1 MKRIGNHRDGDFSDV
16 GRLSLLVEV
25 IEFHIV
31 LVYALT
37 NRISSQ

>member
-1 MKRIGNHRDGDFSDV
+1 MTRIGNHRDGDSSSV
-16 GRLSLLVEV
+16 GRLSLLVGV
-25 IEFHIV
+25 IEIHIV